1 MDRPLD
7 KRLVDDICIANGL
20 RNAHELGV
28 ASIRQLVSVV
38 SNIERE
44 TGERYIRM
52 EQGVPG
58 LDAEQIGVEAECE
71 ALRRGVGAKY
81 PLITGI
87 DPLNKAARRFIKA
100 FVDID
105 IPEECI
111 VPTVGSMQGA
121 FATILTLSQLRKQRD
136 TVLFF
141 DPCFPVQKAQ
151 CRVLGVRVEAFDVV
165 EYRGEKLEA
174 KLEEHLS
181 SGRISGII
189 FSNPNNP
196 SWMCLTE
203 QELEIIGRMATKYDC
218 IAVEDLAYLNM
229 DFREDRSRPFEPPYQ
244 PTVGRYTENCVHL
257 LSSSKIFSYAGQRGA
272 VVAINPGVA
281 KRCFDDIGVRYGN
294 DGEFRRNFIYSI
306 VYVLS
311 AGVTHSVQYAMAA
324 MFDAA
329 CEGRLDF
336 VGHTR
341 EYARRAARVK
351 EIMQRNGFHVVYD
364 NDCGREVSD
373 GFFFTFG
380 YKDMTSEQLIN
391 KLIYYGVS
399 AIALGSTGSAREGLR
414 GCVSNLTEDQYD
426 EFDRRLQLFSR
437 DY

>member
-1 MDRPLD
+1 M
-7 KRLVDDICIANGL
+7 
-20 RNAHELGV
+20 
-28 ASIRQLVSVV
+28 
-38 SNIERE
+38 
-44 TGERYIRM
+44 
-52 EQGVPG
+52 
-58 LDAEQIGVEAECE
+58 
-71 ALRRGVGAKY
+71 
-81 PLITGI
+81 
-87 DPLNKAARRFIKA
+87 
-100 FVDID
+100 
-105 IPEECI
+105 
-111 VPTVGSMQGA
+111 
-121 FATILTLSQLRKQRD
+121 
-136 TVLFF
+136 
-141 DPCFPVQKAQ
+141 
-151 CRVLGVRVEAFDVV
+151 
-165 EYRGEKLEA
+165 
-174 KLEEHLS
+174 
-181 SGRISGII
+181 
-189 FSNPNNP
+189 
-196 SWMCLTE
+196 
-203 QELEIIGRMATKYDC
+203 
-218 IAVEDLAYLNM
+218 
-229 DFREDRSRPFEPPYQ
+229 
-244 PTVGRYTENCVHL
+244 
-257 LSSSKIFSYAGQRGA
+257 
-272 VVAINPGVA
+272 AINPGVA

-426 EFDRRLQLFSR
+426 ELDRRLQLFSR